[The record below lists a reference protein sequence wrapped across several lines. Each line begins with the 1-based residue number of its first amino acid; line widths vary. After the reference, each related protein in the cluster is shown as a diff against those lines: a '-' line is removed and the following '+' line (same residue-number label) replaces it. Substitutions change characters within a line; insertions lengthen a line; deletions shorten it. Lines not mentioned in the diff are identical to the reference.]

1 MRVEELSLAGYRAHH
16 DPAELAG
23 AMARPTLDVV
33 PATPTD
39 NAKSA
44 LLVSPSSEDHEFLSE
59 IFGEQN
65 WKLYGVRT
73 LGSALALLRGQPVP
87 VVITERDLP
96 LGDWKDLL
104 AAIQHL
110 AHRPLLVVTSRL
122 ADEYL
127 WTEVLNLGGHDVLA
141 KPFQGKELRWVLE
154 SAWRTP
160 AHNEKRPVKSASV
173 AADAEAS

>member
-1 MRVEELSLAGYRAHH
+1 MRVEELYLPGYQAHQ

-23 AMARPTLDVV
+23 AQPASSVVGAPTEH
-33 PATPTD
+33 
-39 NAKSA
+39 AKSA
-44 LLVSPSSEDHEFLSE
+44 LLVSPTSEDHEFLGE
-59 IFGEQN
+59 VFGQQN

-73 LGSALALLRGQPVP
+73 LGSALALLREQPVP

-110 AHRPLLVVTSRL
+110 SHRPLLVVASRL

-141 KPFQGKELRWVLE
+141 KPFQAKELRWVLE
-154 SAWRTP
+154 SAWRIP
-160 AHNEKRPVKSASV
+160 IDNDKQQVKSAP
-173 AADAEAS
+173 AAVKAKAS

>member
-1 MRVEELSLAGYRAHH
+1 MRAEEPSQPGYRAHQ

-23 AMARPTLDVV
+23 AVAQPTLDAV

-44 LLVSPSSEDHEFLSE
+44 LLVSSLPEDHEFLSE
-59 IFGEQN
+59 IFGQQN
-65 WKLYGVRT
+65 WTFYGVRT
-73 LGSALALLRGQPVP
+73 LGSALTLLREQPVP

-110 AHRPLLVVTSRL
+110 AHRPLLVVASRR

-141 KPFQGKELRWVLE
+141 KPFQAKELRWVLE
-154 SAWRTP
+154 SAWRI
-160 AHNEKRPVKSASV
+160 PVLSERHATKSAPA
-173 AADAEAS
+173 AADARAS